1 MRRRTRLA
9 AGFILV
15 IASILIWA
23 PTVYGRDST
32 ITITMTLSGPVD
44 PDLAFEV
51 VTSPGFGGS
60 NMFCLGRSWSVED
73 FPYPRCR
80 SGVTY
85 RTKLVLAA
93 GESIDYEV
101 HWILPRRAGPVLW
114 SGTLDWDGRD
124 HRLDYGF
131 TFGLPATD
139 ASRDTALRL
148 DAPSA
153 RSVEP
158 SAIAMTLLAA
168 GLGALSYLR
177 RLPRPTLARK
187 LRLRI

>member
-9 AGFILV
+9 AGFILA
-15 IASILIWA
+15 IASVLLWA

-44 PDLAFEV
+44 PHLAFEV

-60 NMFCLGRSWSVED
+60 NMFCIGKSWSVED

-80 SGVTY
+80 SGATY

-131 TFGLPATD
+131 TFGLPATET
-139 ASRDTALRL
+139 SPDTAPGIESR
-148 DAPSA
+148 PG
-153 RSVEP
+153 RSVDRSP
-158 SAIAMTLLAA
+158 IAVMLIAA

-177 RLPRPTLARK
+177 RSRRPTMTRNV
-187 LRLRI
+187 

>member
-9 AGFILV
+9 AGFILA
-15 IASILIWA
+15 IASVLLWA

-32 ITITMTLSGPVD
+32 ITITMTLTGPVD

-60 NMFCLGRSWSVED
+60 NMFCIGKGWSVED

-80 SGVTY
+80 SGVSY
-85 RTKLVLAA
+85 RTKIVLAP

-114 SGTLDWDGRD
+114 SGNLDWDGRD

-131 TFGLPATD
+131 TFGLPATET
-139 ASRDTALRL
+139 SLDTAPGVDSR
-148 DAPSA
+148 PG
-153 RSVEP
+153 RSVDGSP
-158 SAIAMTLLAA
+158 IAVLIAA
-168 GLGALSYLR
+168 GLGALSSLR
-177 RLPRPTLARK
+177 RSRRRTVAWNLRPRA
-187 LRLRI
+187 